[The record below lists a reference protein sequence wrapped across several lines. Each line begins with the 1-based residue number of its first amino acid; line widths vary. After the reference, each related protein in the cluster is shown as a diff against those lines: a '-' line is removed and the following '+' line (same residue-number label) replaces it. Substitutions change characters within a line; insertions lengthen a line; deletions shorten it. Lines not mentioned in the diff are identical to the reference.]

1 MGSGLA
7 HVFGVV
13 RLHRTTYSQGKEGV
27 YATDTPVP
35 GGSTAANL
43 LAPGRTLQCRENNVR
58 RGLAPEFEVVRLDRT
73 TFSQGEE
80 GVYGT

>member
-1 MGSGLA
+1 M
-7 HVFGVV
+7 
-13 RLHRTTYSQGKEGV
+13 

-73 TFSQGEE
+73 TFSPGEE
-80 GVYGT
+80 GVYGTYTPVPGGSSRCEEVRRS